1 MCIKYIK
8 MDIGIKQ
15 PQKFKKREQKLSSI
29 YSRTLVTRNIMLPIN
44 VIGKNI
50 KQTLEDTI
58 SMNYEGKCVTEG
70 FIKKQSSKIVSYSC
84 GTIERGFYVSF
95 VVVFECDVCFP
106 VEGMLIHC
114 IAKNITKAGI
124 RAISAD
130 EIPSP
135 IDVFLARDHHYIS
148 NDFNE
153 IKEGDDFNVRV
164 IGQRFEL
171 NDKQI
176 SVIAEFVK
184 PRIEKEFIKDVP
196 KSKPKLVIENV

>member
-1 MCIKYIK
+1 MSIKYSK
-8 MDIGIKQ
+8 MEIATKQ

-29 YSRTLVTRNIMLPIN
+29 YSRMLVTRNIMLPIN
-44 VIGKNI
+44 AIGKNI
-50 KQTLEDTI
+50 KQTLEDAI
-58 SMNYEGKCVTEG
+58 SMNYEGKCVAEG
-70 FIKKQSSKIVSYSC
+70 FIKKQSSKIVTYSS
-84 GTIERGFYVSF
+84 GTVERGFYVSF
-95 VVVFECDVCFP
+95 HVVFECDVCFP

-114 IAKNITKAGI
+114 IAKNITKAGV

-130 EIPSP
+130 EVPSP
-135 IDVFLARDHHYIS
+135 IDVFLARDHHYMS

-184 PRIEKEFIKDVP
+184 PRVEKEIP
-196 KSKPKLVIENV
+196 KTKPKLVIENY